1 MKTLIIGAKGM
12 LGHELTKVFLPFKPF
27 LWDVEE
33 IDITNNEMV
42 DEKISSLEPEL
53 IINSAAYTNV
63 DGCETN
69 EDIALKVNGL
79 ALGYLANV
87 ALKIGATLVHYST
100 DYVFDG
106 EKSAGYLE
114 DDTPNPVNAYGRTK
128 LVGEKEILSVANAS
142 EQEQKLQ
149 YYIIRTAW
157 LYGLHGKNFV
167 ETMISLA
174 EKGGQIKVVDD
185 QIGSPTYVADLA
197 KATLDLSKSN
207 NPYGIYHR
215 TGSGEI
221 SWYGF
226 AKEIFKVLGKD
237 ANLSPC
243 KTQEYPTPA
252 KRPKYSVLKSTKLPE
267 MRNWSSALED
277 YLKERTQS

>member
-157 LYGLHGKNFV
+157 LYGLYGKNFV